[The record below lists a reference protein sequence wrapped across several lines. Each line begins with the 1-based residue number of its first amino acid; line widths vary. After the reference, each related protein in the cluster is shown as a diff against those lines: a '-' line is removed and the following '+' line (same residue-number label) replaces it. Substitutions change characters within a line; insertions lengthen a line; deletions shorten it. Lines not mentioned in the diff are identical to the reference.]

1 MFINL
6 RPLSLTHSFSLFLS
20 LFLQRQVDSKQQKE
34 VPEIAERISLQFTPH
49 YTHLARTMGVARLAR
64 MMALAA
70 LLLQLNH
77 VDAYS
82 STYTP
87 CCTLSIVFVSFVLS
101 LLCPFCN
108 FQSVRSIAPPL
119 SLCFSLFLF
128 FFLSLSISLSISIH
142 LCVYSK

>member
-1 MFINL
+1 MFIISE
-6 RPLSLTHSFSLFLS
+6 RSLSLTYSLSLSFSLSSCSDKLTTNSRRKYPKSQRESHSSSLS
-20 LFLQRQVDSKQQKE
+20 
-34 VPEIAERISLQFTPH
+34 T
-49 YTHLARTMGVARLAR
+49 THLARTMGVARLAR

-77 VDAYS
+77 ADAYS

-119 SLCFSLFLF
+119 SLSLSLFLF
-128 FFLSLSISLSISIH
+128 FFLSLSLSIYFNSS
-142 LCVYSK
+142 LCVF